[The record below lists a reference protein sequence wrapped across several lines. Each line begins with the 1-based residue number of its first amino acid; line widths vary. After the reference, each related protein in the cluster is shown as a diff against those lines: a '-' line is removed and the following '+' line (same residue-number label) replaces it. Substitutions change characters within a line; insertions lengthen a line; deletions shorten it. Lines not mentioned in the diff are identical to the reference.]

1 MTWED
6 ILKGIALII
15 ICVARVFIREAGYK
29 TVRKIRDF
37 IRKN

>member
-15 ICVARVFIREAGYK
+15 ICVAGVFIREAGYK
-29 TVRKIRDF
+29 TLRYMRDKFLRK
-37 IRKN
+37 

>member
-15 ICVARVFIREAGYK
+15 VCVIGVFIREAAYN
-29 TVRKIRDF
+29 TVRKLRDF
-37 IRKN
+37 IRKK

>member
-15 ICVARVFIREAGYK
+15 LCVAGVFIRETAYK
-29 TVRKIRDF
+29 TVRKLRDF